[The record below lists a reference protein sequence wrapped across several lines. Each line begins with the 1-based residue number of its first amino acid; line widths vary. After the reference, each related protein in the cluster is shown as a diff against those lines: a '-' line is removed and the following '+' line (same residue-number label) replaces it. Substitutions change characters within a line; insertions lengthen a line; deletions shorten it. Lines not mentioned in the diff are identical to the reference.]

1 MKANKL
7 ILVFQP
13 VAFFFL
19 LFTPIYLYFLFGYIR
34 ICFMYA
40 PSLLWQ
46 MLTVIIAAGVLF
58 NLLVSPLLWWKCL
71 FKEKK
76 FCVRQYLLI
85 IFWVSQMVIC
95 TPLIQPKNVPEI
107 ADTIIRFMKCL

>member
-7 ILVFQP
+7 ILGFQA
-13 VAFFFL
+13 VTFFFL

-34 ICFMYA
+34 ICLIYA

-46 MLTVIIAAGVLF
+46 MLAVFIAGVVLF

-76 FCVRQYLLI
+76 IYAWQYLLI
-85 IFWVSQMVIC
+85 VLWLSQMIFC
-95 TPLIQPKNVPEI
+95 LPLIQPKNVPEI
-107 ADTIIRFMKCL
+107 ADAIIRFMK

>member
-7 ILVFQP
+7 ILGFQA
-13 VAFFFL
+13 VTFFFL

-34 ICFMYA
+34 ICFIYA

-46 MLTVIIAAGVLF
+46 ILTAVIAGGVLF

-76 FCVRQYLLI
+76 ICTWQYLLI
-85 IFWVSQMVIC
+85 ILWLSQMVLCI
-95 TPLIQPKNVPEI
+95 PLIQPGNVPEI
-107 ADTIIRFMKCL
+107 TDAIIRFVK